1 MSAKGMT
8 LSRHILG
15 WQQRHPHAV
24 GELSMLLE
32 QVAFAA
38 KVLSREMRR
47 AALVGTLGLVG
58 EKNPTGDAQKNW
70 MSWAMTPSWKP
81 SLKVG

>member
-47 AALVGTLGLVG
+47 VVIGGADDVALYAKFLADDR
-58 EKNPTGDAQKNW
+58 P
-70 MSWAMTPSWKP
+70 
-81 SLKVG
+81 

>member
-1 MSAKGMT
+1 MSANGMT

-15 WQQRHPHAV
+15 WQQRHPQAV

-47 AALVGTLGLVG
+47 VVIGGADDVALYAKFLADGR
-58 EKNPTGDAQKNW
+58 P
-70 MSWAMTPSWKP
+70 
-81 SLKVG
+81 